1 MVTISNTTLPPEY
14 FWSGRTLDTITG
26 VDKTREILFSI
37 SIVLCIA
44 LVWLSARPK
53 LKVPILLSDTIK
65 SKKQRVHE
73 YAFPNQVF
81 GIDTKDGTKV
91 VIPLSFLDNLKS
103 HPHLSFKA
111 CIDNVSI
118 DQPSAINTMLTL
130 DQDMLLEYT
139 LLGGPPEYVIHAIR
153 GSLTPSLRKLDACGN
168 IQFCSTSSWTC
179 SARAFHGDIP
189 SQNPEWLEVT
199 TGYVVTVF
207 DSIKALKKWP
217 PYLRPIANR
226 LLPYRAKIDHQWAK
240 ARKILAASL
249 KQKASLGGKAIN
261 EPPSLFDHLTSE
273 KSPASKESI
282 DKQLI
287 YQMTLV
293 AVGTM
298 STFSTVVQCIYD
310 LAGFPDFIAG
320 LREEALS
327 CPRDE
332 DGLFDKDSL
341 NSLKKLDS
349 FIKESLRLSSGDLTT
364 FHRAATA
371 DLTLPD
377 GTFIPKGTKIET
389 NTCAIHADNTKFENA
404 TSFDGLR
411 FYKYR
416 QKPAQEHKHTLV
428 AVTPNDLA
436 FGFGKHACPG
446 RYFSQIVIK
455 IFLAEFLINYDVKC
469 LPGQSRPKNLE
480 FEAMVDPDPEAKV
493 MLKSI
498 NTHS

>member
-1 MVTISNTTLPPEY
+1 M
-14 FWSGRTLDTITG
+14 
-26 VDKTREILFSI
+26 
-37 SIVLCIA
+37 
-44 LVWLSARPK
+44 
-53 LKVPILLSDTIK
+53 IK
-65 SKKQRVHE
+65 STQIKTLGTYKGEGILCKRQHI
-73 YAFPNQVF
+73 FPVCEKYTDVS
-81 GIDTKDGTKV
+81 GIDWTPVEIYNSVLQV
-91 VIPLSFLDNLKS
+91 V
-103 HPHLSFKA
+103 
-111 CIDNVSI
+111 
-118 DQPSAINTMLTL
+118 
-130 DQDMLLEYT
+130 
-139 LLGGPPEYVIHAIR
+139 GP
-153 GSLTPSLRKLDACGN
+153 
-168 IQFCSTSSWTC
+168 C